1 VPRRRF
7 RSIATLAFAALLACL
22 VLAVSGL
29 GSAGA
34 AAPAGPAEEELI
46 VSRLP
51 EVGTTQPVTLV
62 RLSGTGVAAGA
73 EWTLPTSAS
82 GANNAFTL
90 QGNSN
95 AVGALARSADGRYV
109 TLAGYTTAVGGNPE
123 AADPRVVA
131 RVNSAGE
138 IDTST
143 TLGTTFEKEKIRGAV
158 SNDGSSFW
166 VTGNGNGTAPLGG
179 MVYATDGS
187 STPTVIVSREAPVS
201 SSNKALNNFRTVQ
214 IAGGNLYTGSEKGT
228 AGIYS
233 LAGLPTKATSPT
245 NPIAFSGE
253 VDPISELP
261 LESEPGSGKVD
272 LIYIAQEN
280 TGIVKYSLSGS
291 TWTNRGT
298 VTAGSYSGLAGR
310 VTGEGVRIYALKG
323 YGAANSVVTMT
334 DSAAASAAP
343 ATSAIATVSTAPAG
357 TAYRGL
363 AFAPEGPPPVEEEEE
378 PAAAPTIELPQ
389 AYLEGTL
396 GDPTNPTTG
405 VTVGEEGVE
414 ASELTVEAT
423 ASSNPSVAAVGGV
436 TVSGSGAN
444 RTVSVTPAGGIGITT
459 ITLQVTGAE
468 GQTASAQLTYGV
480 SAAVANPTTT
490 RYHTMAAD
498 GSTAIDV
505 GNGYML
511 VGDDEN
517 NTLRLYKDN
526 VSGPPVKTWNFDAQM
541 GNPEEIDIEASA
553 RRGNTIYWTGSMGN
567 SKKGKLKPF
576 RSTLFTT
583 QISGEGANTELSFG
597 GYYTGL
603 RQDLIEWDERN
614 GNRFGFAAGAAEG
627 HVPKEIGGFN
637 VEGLEFAPGGGPTA
651 YIGFRAPLT
660 PAQTGGKAILVPVS
674 NFAELVT
681 TGHNTTQHAT
691 FGIEPITMNL
701 GGLAVREIRK
711 NADGE
716 YLILAGSWAA
726 SGTQALY
733 TWDGVAAD
741 PPIQALTK
749 LPTSEGGEEAG
760 AWEGISSMPD
770 PLATGSD
777 VELLMDDGAVDLYGT
792 GVEAK
797 ELPEGLQKS
806 PSAHFTLELPSTPVN
821 QTAPTVSGSG
831 TAVGTKLTCSPG
843 TWSGEPAPGFTYQWL
858 REGVAIPGATA
869 TTYTTAN
876 GDIAQPVSC
885 EVTAT
890 NTAGHTVAD
899 SSNSVTVTNTPKCT
913 GSAIAGEGGSAT
925 QAAGTGLW
933 AAGFKEG
940 VCPGGEAAVEYQA
953 GRTEVAALSGWGFL
967 GGSGAIG
974 KGSAAFLG
982 LDGAPS
988 ASQIATAVG
997 GGTHGSDV
1005 VVIPVAQTS
1014 IAIVAN
1020 PPAGCTIEEVNNQ
1033 NLEQALRGNYLKW
1046 SNLLTAHGSCAVP
1059 LKRVVG
1065 PAAVGVDAAMKNYL
1079 YAINPNPL
1087 LCGPAGNDGKTWAQL
1102 ETTGTA
1108 GLWPESCPSRTLNE
1122 LVLAGPGVGS
1132 VVATVNTTPGSIG
1145 FAALPEAEAGG
1156 AQILP
1161 LQNSGWKPN
1170 SEPTFASPAVGGAAN
1185 CGGATYT
1192 VPAEGRQVTGASGV
1206 DVDWSGV
1213 FSAKPAVGGSLYP
1226 LCMLSYAVGLK
1237 SYSKVG
1243 LTYKAETTA
1252 HDYLREYL
1260 PFGGQVA
1267 VRRAGGWLAPLPSS
1281 TNIAQNVLAA
1291 ARLASGKI
1299 GY

>member
-1 VPRRRF
+1 VPSRRF
-7 RSIATLAFAALLACL
+7 RSLATVAFAALLACL

-34 AAPAGPAEEELI
+34 AAPAGPAEEQLI

-51 EVGTTQPVTLV
+51 EAGTAQPVTLV
-62 RLSGTGVAAGA
+62 RLSGTGVAEGA
-73 EWTLPTSAS
+73 EWTLPTTAS
-82 GANNAFTL
+82 GANHPFTL

-131 RVNSAGE
+131 RVDSAGE

-179 MVYATDGS
+179 MVYAPDGS
-187 STPTVIVSREAPVS
+187 SSPTVIVSREAPVS

-272 LIYIAQEN
+272 LMYIAQEN
-280 TGIVKYSLSGS
+280 TGIVKYSLNGT

-298 VTAGSYSGLAGR
+298 VTTGSYSGLAGR
-310 VTGEGVRIYALKG
+310 VTGEGAVRIYALKG
-323 YGAANSVVTMT
+323 YAAANSVVTMT

-343 ATSAIATVSTAPAG
+343 VTSAIATVATAPSG

-363 AFAPEGPPPVEEEEE
+363 AFAPEGPPPAEEEE

-396 GDPTNPTTG
+396 GDPTNPAAA

-414 ASELTVEAT
+414 AGELTVKAT
-423 ASSNPSVAAVGGV
+423 ASSNPSVATVAGV
-436 TVSGSGAN
+436 TVSDSGAD
-444 RTVSVTPAGGIGITT
+444 RTVTVTPAGGTGIAV

-468 GQTASAQLTYGV
+468 GQTATAELTYGV
-480 SAAVANPTTT
+480 SPAVGDPATT

-505 GNGYML
+505 GDGYML

-517 NTLRLYKDN
+517 NTLRLYRDD
-526 VSGPPVKTWNFDAQM
+526 VSGPPVKSWNFDAQM

-553 RRGNTIYWTGSMGN
+553 RLGNTIYWTGSMGN
-567 SKKGKLKPF
+567 SKKGKLKPY

-583 QISGEGANTELSFG
+583 QISGEGADTELSFG

-603 RQDLIEWDERN
+603 RQDLIGWDQEH

-627 HVPKEIGGFN
+627 RVPKEIGGFN

-651 YIGFRAPLT
+651 YIGFRAPLS
-660 PAQTGGKAILVPVS
+660 PAQTGGKAILVPVT

-681 TGHNTTQHAT
+681 SGRNTTQHAA
-691 FGIEPITMNL
+691 FGREPITMDL
-701 GGLAVREIRK
+701 GGLAIREIRR

-726 SGTQALY
+726 TGPQALY
-733 TWDGVAAD
+733 TWDGEAAD
-741 PPIQALTK
+741 LPVPAFTK
-749 LPTSEGGEEAG
+749 LPAAEGGGEEAG
-760 AWEGISSMPD
+760 AWEGISSIPD
-770 PLATGSD
+770 PLASGSD

-806 PSAHFTLELPSTPVN
+806 PSAHFTLELPSTPVD
-821 QTAPTVSGSG
+821 QTAPTVSGGAS
-831 TAVGTKLTCSPG
+831 VGSKLTCSPG
-843 TWSGEPAPGFTYQWL
+843 TWSGEPAPGFTYRWL

-869 TTYTTAN
+869 ATYTTVN
-876 GDIAQPVSC
+876 GDIALPVTC

-890 NTAGHTVAD
+890 NSAGHTVAE
-899 SSNSVTVTNTPKCT
+899 SANSVTVTNTPKCT
-913 GSAIAGEGGSAT
+913 GGAIVGEGGSAT
-925 QAAGTGLW
+925 QAAATALW
-933 AAGFKEG
+933 AAGFKDG
-940 VCPGGEAAVEYQA
+940 VCPGGEASVGYQA
-953 GRTEVAALSGWGFL
+953 GSTEVSALTGWGFL
-967 GGSGAIG
+967 GGSGATG

-982 LDGAPS
+982 LDSAPS

-997 GGTHGSDV
+997 GGTHGSAV

-1033 NLEQALRGNYLKW
+1033 NLEQALRGNYLRW
-1046 SNLLTAHGSCAVP
+1046 SNLGTAHGSCAVP

-1079 YAINPNPL
+1079 YATNPNPL

-1132 VVATVNTTPGSIG
+1132 VVDTVNATPGSIG

-1156 AQILP
+1156 ARILA

-1170 SEPTFASPAVGGAAN
+1170 SEPIFASPAKGEAAN
-1185 CGGATYT
+1185 CGGAAYT
-1192 VPAEGRQVTGASGV
+1192 VPADGRQVAGASGL

-1213 FSAKPAVGGSLYP
+1213 FSARPAAGGTLYP
-1226 LCMLSYAVGLK
+1226 LCMLSYAVGLN
-1237 SYSKVG
+1237 SYSKAG
-1243 LTYKAETTA
+1243 LTYRAETTA

-1267 VRRAGGWLAPLPSS
+1267 VRHRGRYLAPLPSS